1 MIVVFI
7 SFDIDVSER
16 NIINSA
22 IERDAKENLNRP
34 PSARKNKHL
43 QSVVDAINK
52 CGVSFSV
59 WQNRDVVRSVYHNKS
74 NCHDACKEAVKALK
88 KIDNLQDFERT
99 SHKYTKKNE
108 DYWLSEIYKQRRKR
122 PRLCVD
128 TRKDHE
134 TPLTPEEVDP
144 MSLDEVK
151 EKLKELQVKTKVR
164 KLREVERIYEKS
176 NFRKCTD
183 VI

>member
-1 MIVVFI
+1 MFFRIETRRLLAWNLTKFLYSKTQLLVCLFKTIDSLVFI

-74 NCHDACKEAVKALK
+74 NCHDACKETVEALK

-108 DYWLSEIYKQRRKR
+108 DYWLNEIYQQRRKR

-128 TRKDHE
+128 TRE
-134 TPLTPEEVDP
+134 TMKPH
-144 MSLDEVK
+144 
-151 EKLKELQVKTKVR
+151 
-164 KLREVERIYEKS
+164 
-176 NFRKCTD
+176 
-183 VI
+183 